1 MTFDL
6 EKDPWYIR
14 VNSPEESAAVQEWL
28 FEQGI
33 CWKDIGPVVYN
44 PDAKYLTNSYP
55 SGVTEGWLFYGA
67 YPPSLV
73 GSVEDKRKEIK
84 VDFKTTLSVSNV
96 EYPALREKIEIG
108 GEMYYKDDVEKAL
121 QLLQPVN

>member
-1 MTFDL
+1 MSFDL
-6 EKDPWYIR
+6 KEDPWFIR
-14 VNSPEESAAVQEWL
+14 VNSPEESAAVQKWL

-33 CWKDIGPVVYN
+33 CWKAVGPVVSN
-44 PDAKYLTNSYP
+44 TGAKYLTNSCP
-55 SGVTEGWLFYGA
+55 AGVTGDWLLWGE
-67 YPPSLV
+67 YPLPLA

-96 EYPALREKIEIG
+96 EYPDLREKIEIG
-108 GEMYYKDDVEKAL
+108 GKMYYKDDVEKAL